1 MITGLREIGAFSNTQ
16 VCNKSCRWQVLCIP
30 KHAREAASGMFSVY
44 SRRYFD
50 RNQDL
55 KRGTFTEV
63 NYSTDLA
70 GGIWL
75 TLHAENNSVT
85 IRAGLGALAKESW
98 GIGVTCLRAV
108 SSRRGAHKRNCS
120 SCAQMPL
127 IGIY

>member
-1 MITGLREIGAFSNTQ
+1 MYTK
-16 VCNKSCRWQVLCIP
+16 VCNKSCQWQVY
-30 KHAREAASGMFSVY
+30 VY

-75 TLHAENNSVT
+75 TLHAQNNSVT

-98 GIGVTCLRAV
+98 GIGVTCLKAV

-127 IGIY
+127 IGIS

>member
-1 MITGLREIGAFSNTQ
+1 MRLREIGAFSNIKA
-16 VCNKSCRWQVLCIP
+16 CKRSCRWHVLCIP
-30 KHAREAASGMFSVY
+30 KYAIKAVSGRFYVY
-44 SRRYFD
+44 SRRNFD
-50 RNQDL
+50 RNQGL

-127 IGIY
+127 IGIS

>member
-1 MITGLREIGAFSNTQ
+1 MYTK
-16 VCNKSCRWQVLCIP
+16 VCNKSCQWQVLCIFKTQFRQKP
-30 KHAREAASGMFSVY
+30 RF
-44 SRRYFD
+44 
-50 RNQDL
+50 

-75 TLHAENNSVT
+75 TLHAQNNSVT

-98 GIGVTCLRAV
+98 GIGVTCLKAV

-127 IGIY
+127 IGISGARLLDLLEWLTGFPHVV

>member
-1 MITGLREIGAFSNTQ
+1 MRLREIGAFSNIKA
-16 VCNKSCRWQVLCIP
+16 CKRSCRWQVLCIP
-30 KHAREAASGMFSVY
+30 KYAIKAVSGRLYIY
-44 SRRYFD
+44 SRRNFD
-50 RNQDL
+50 RNQGL

-75 TLHAENNSVT
+75 TLHAQNNSVT
-85 IRAGLGALAKESW
+85 IRAGIGALAKESW

-127 IGIY
+127 IGIS